1 MIYEETKMAYATTQ
15 DLIQVEPTITEYG
28 VLDFDAELAR
38 SEAEIN
44 RVLKVRWFQIWLKS
58 QNNPGEFTASLL
70 DSTQWTMA
78 TVYHALAYHIC
89 PKLTKFENQG
99 SEDNFQVRMDYY
111 AGRFEHEMDLCL
123 REGVRYDVNSSG
135 VITADETRSVTPMR
149 LVR

>member
-1 MIYEETKMAYATTQ
+1 MAYATTQ

-28 VLDFDAELAR
+28 VLDFDVELAR

-44 RVLKVRWFQIWLKS
+44 RVLKVRWFHTWLKT
-58 QNNPGEFTASLL
+58 QANNLEEFDTTLL
-70 DSTQWTMA
+70 TSSQWTMA

-123 REGVRYDVNSSG
+123 REGVEYDANDDG
-135 VITADETRSVTPMR
+135 TTTADETRSVSPLR

>member
-1 MIYEETKMAYATTQ
+1 MAYATTQ

-44 RVLKVRWFQIWLKS
+44 RVLKVRWFQTWLKT
-58 QNNPGEFTASLL
+58 QANNLVEFDTTLL
-70 DSTQWTMA
+70 TSSQWTMA

-123 REGVRYDVNSSG
+123 REGVKYDANDDGTTV
-135 VITADETRSVTPMR
+135 AAETRSVHPMR

>member
-1 MIYEETKMAYATTQ
+1 MAYATTQ

-44 RVLKVRWFQIWLKS
+44 RVLKVRWFHTWLKT
-58 QNNPGEFTASLL
+58 QANNLEEFDTTLL
-70 DSTQWTMA
+70 TPSQWTMA

-123 REGVRYDVNSSG
+123 REGVKYDANDDG
-135 VITADETRSVTPMR
+135 TTTADETRSVSPMR

>member
-1 MIYEETKMAYATTQ
+1 MAYATTE

-44 RVLKVRWFQIWLKS
+44 RVLKVRWFHTWLKT
-58 QNNPGEFTASLL
+58 QANNLEEFDTTLL
-70 DSTQWTMA
+70 TPSQWTMA

-99 SEDNFQVRMDYY
+99 SEDNFQVRMNYY
-111 AGRFEHEMDLCL
+111 QGRFEHEMELCL
-123 REGVRYDVNSSG
+123 REGVKYDANDDG
-135 VITADETRSVTPMR
+135 VTVANETRTVHPLRM
-149 LVR
+149 VR

>member
-1 MIYEETKMAYATTQ
+1 MAYATTE

-44 RVLKVRWFQIWLKS
+44 RVLKVRWFQTWLKT
-58 QNNPGEFTASLL
+58 QANIKEFDATLL
-70 DSTQWTMA
+70 TSSQWTMA

-123 REGVRYDVNSSG
+123 REGVKYDANDDG
-135 VITADETRSVTPMR
+135 ITEANETRSVHPLRM
-149 LVR
+149 VR

>member
-1 MIYEETKMAYATTQ
+1 MAYATTQ

-44 RVLKVRWFQIWLKS
+44 RVLKVRWFQTWLKT
-58 QNNPGEFTASLL
+58 QANIKEFDADLL
-70 DSTQWTMA
+70 TPSQWTMA

-123 REGVRYDVNSSG
+123 REGVKYDANDDG
-135 VITADETRSVTPMR
+135 TTAAEETRSVHPLRM
-149 LVR
+149 VR

>member
-1 MIYEETKMAYATTQ
+1 MAYATTQ

-44 RVLKVRWFQIWLKS
+44 RVLKVRWFHTWLKT
-58 QNNPGEFTASLL
+58 QANNLEEFDTTLL
-70 DSTQWTMA
+70 TSSQWTMA

-99 SEDNFQVRMDYY
+99 SEDNFQVRMNYY
-111 AGRFEHEMDLCL
+111 QGRFEHEMELCL
-123 REGVRYDVNSSG
+123 REGVEYDADDDG
-135 VITADETRSVTPMR
+135 TTTADETRSVSPLR

>member
-1 MIYEETKMAYATTQ
+1 MAYATTQ

-44 RVLKVRWFQIWLKS
+44 RVLKVRWFHTWLKT
-58 QNNPGEFTASLL
+58 QANNLEEFDTTLL
-70 DSTQWTMA
+70 TSSQWTMA

-99 SEDNFQVRMDYY
+99 SEDNFQVRMNYY
-111 AGRFEHEMDLCL
+111 QGRFEHEMELCL
-123 REGVRYDVNSSG
+123 REGVKYDAKDDG
-135 VITADETRSVTPMR
+135 TTTADETRSVSPLR
-149 LVR
+149 LIR

>member
-1 MIYEETKMAYATTQ
+1 MKMAYATTQ

-44 RVLKVRWFQIWLKS
+44 RVLKVRWFHTWLKT
-58 QNNPGEFTASLL
+58 QANNLEEFDTTLL
-70 DSTQWTMA
+70 TSSQWTMA

-99 SEDNFQVRMDYY
+99 SEDNFQVRMNYY
-111 AGRFEHEMDLCL
+111 QGRFEHEMELCL
-123 REGVRYDVNSSG
+123 REGVEYDADDDG
-135 VITADETRSVTPMR
+135 TTTADETRSVSPLR